1 MSVVSEP
8 ITRVPEPLPKQLG
21 ASRLARRAAELGLLG
36 LIVAL
41 LISTLP
47 GLSEVR
53 ARFADAQLVWL
64 LAVVALE
71 LASCL
76 SYVVAFRGVF
86 CARLTWRFSYEI
98 GMAEQA
104 TNVLLPV
111 GGVGGLALGA
121 WALRQGGMSTSH
133 IARRSVAFFVL
144 TSAPNF
150 ICAAVFGSVL
160 ALGIVPDAGP
170 AALTITLAI
179 LAWATIV
186 LVALLPRILERLDP
200 SRPPGAGHERRVQRA
215 RRLLR
220 QSAVTAAAGVQDA
233 VVLLRTREPMVVPGA
248 VGYMA
253 FDVAALAAA
262 FAAFGSSPPF
272 STFVFAY
279 VIGQLGGLIPLPG
292 GIGGTDGGLI
302 AALTIYGSPLSQAT
316 AAVLAYRA
324 FQLGIPAILG
334 SIAFVQLRNT
344 LARSEAPAA
353 LCEPIYDD
361 DLPVVH
367 LPVAGAGG

>member
-1 MSVVSEP
+1 MVSDTEA
-8 ITRVPEPLPKQLG
+8 RVPEPLPSGLDT
-21 ASRLARRAAELGLLG
+21 RRFARRAAELGVLG
-36 LIVAL
+36 VVIAA

-53 ARFADAQLVWL
+53 ERFADAQLVWL
-64 LAVVALE
+64 VAVVVLE

-86 CARLTWRFSYEI
+86 CKRLSWRFSYEI

-104 TNVLLPV
+104 TNVLIPA

-121 WALRQGGMSTSH
+121 WALRQGGMSTDH

-150 ICAAVFGSVL
+150 ICAAVFGTVL
-160 ALGIVPDAGP
+160 ATGAVSSAGP
-170 AALTITLAI
+170 AGLTIVLAA
-179 LAWATIV
+179 LAWAAIV
-186 LVALLPRILERLDP
+186 TVALLPHILDRLDP
-200 SRPPGAGHERRVQRA
+200 AHHSPAEPGSRVQRA

-220 QSAVTAAAGVQDA
+220 KGAITASAGVQDA
-233 VVLLRTREPMVVPGA
+233 VELLRTHEPMVIVGA

-262 FAAFGSSPPF
+262 FAAFGSTPALA
-272 STFVFAY
+272 TFVFAY
-279 VIGQLGGLIPLPG
+279 VIGQLGGLIPVPG
-292 GIGGTDGGLI
+292 GIGGTDGSLI
-302 AALTIYGSPLSQAT
+302 AALAVYGSPLSQAT

-334 SIAFVQLRNT
+334 SIAFVQLRGT

-353 LCEPIYDD
+353 LCEPIESGG
-361 DLPVVH
+361 LPIVH
-367 LPVAGAGG
+367 LPSR

>member
-1 MSVVSEP
+1 MHRTVAR
-8 ITRVPEPLPKQLG
+8 TPEPLPRELG
-21 ASRLARRAAELGLLG
+21 ARRLARRLAELALLG
-36 LIVAL
+36 VVVVL

-53 ARFADAQLVWL
+53 TRFAEAQPLWL
-64 LAVVALE
+64 LVVAILE
-71 LASCL
+71 LCSCL

-86 CARLTWRFSYEI
+86 CSRLGWRFSYEI

-104 TNVLLPV
+104 TNVLLPA

-121 WALRQGGMSTSH
+121 WALRQGGMSTGH

-150 ICAAVFGSVL
+150 LCAALFGAAISAGL
-160 ALGIVPDAGP
+160 LSSSGP
-170 AALTITLAI
+170 AALTLTLTL
-179 LAWATIV
+179 LAWAAIV
-186 LVALLPRILERLDP
+186 LIALLPRIL
-200 SRPPGAGHERRVQRA
+200 
-215 RRLLR
+215 RRLGPPPTKEALQGHRMMRAGVALR
-220 QSAVTAAAGVQDA
+220 HAAIAARAGVQDA
-233 VVLLRTREPMVVPGA
+233 VALVRTREPLALIGA
-248 VGYMA
+248 IGYMV

-262 FAAFGSSPPF
+262 FAAFGGEPRL

-302 AALTIYGSPLSQAT
+302 AAFTLYGSPLAEAT

-324 FQLGIPAILG
+324 FQLAMPAILG
-334 SIAFVQLRNT
+334 SIAFVQLRAT
-344 LARSEAPAA
+344 LARDEAPAA
-353 LCEPIYDD
+353 LCEPVIPD
-361 DLPVVH
+361 DLPV
-367 LPVAGAGG
+367 LQPSGAGG